1 MESKREEATPTFP
14 TWRQRLEAKAQ
25 ALQEDVARFL
35 EVLHA
40 IGTPMIDEP
49 LVHFIYYG
57 PKARQVLL
65 VGEFTQWEAQA
76 IPLVPLADTGF
87 FWHTLECNEP
97 SRLEYKFVVDGK
109 WVVDPL
115 CPQQVDNGL
124 GNRNSFFVVGAVG
137 EPPELE
143 WVPEIPHGRVEEF
156 DFESALLHNRRRLYV
171 YLPPDYDVETT
182 TRFPTLYVHD
192 GGEYLSRARL
202 ATVLDNLQHHQD
214 IPPLIAVMADPV
226 ERMQE
231 YWANEEYARFVEE
244 ELVPAMEARYRIL
257 AEPQAR
263 GVMGASLGGLI
274 SAYLALT
281 RPHLFSRVGGQ
292 SSAFFLEE
300 ERLSTLVRDL
310 QTPLTCY
317 LDVGKY
323 EPRFI
328 PAHQRLV
335 AQLQASGCQC
345 CYLELSGGHNWTSW
359 RAHLKDLLTFLW
371 GSERLLSSGSALQ
384 QEEEG
389 GGEASRPEGA

>member
-1 MESKREEATPTFP
+1 
-14 TWRQRLEAKAQ
+14 
-25 ALQEDVARFL
+25 
-35 EVLHA
+35 
-40 IGTPMIDEP
+40 
-49 LVHFIYYG
+49 
-57 PKARQVLL
+57 
-65 VGEFTQWEAQA
+65 
-76 IPLVPLADTGF
+76 
-87 FWHTLECNEP
+87 
-97 SRLEYKFVVDGK
+97 
-109 WVVDPL
+109 
-115 CPQQVDNGL
+115 
-124 GNRNSFFVVGAVG
+124 
-137 EPPELE
+137 
-143 WVPEIPHGRVEEF
+143 
-156 DFESALLHNRRRLYV
+156 V

-202 ATVLDNLQHHQD
+202 ATVLDNLRHHQD

-310 QTPLTCY
+310 QTPLTFY

-335 AQLQASGCQC
+335 ARLQASGCQC

-384 QEEEG
+384 REEG
-389 GGEASRPEGA
+389 GGEASRPERA